1 MRNLILDCSCG
12 MGVYLD
18 LNGEVI
24 SYVDKTQNKHSDE
37 ILKIIDNL
45 LIESNTNI
53 KNIDNI
59 CVCVGP
65 GSFTGVRVAISIAK
79 GLAIGTNAKVFTLT
93 NFDIFDAENH
103 ENFYIVLDGFSSFV
117 YSRKSEN
124 GCVKDECIDVE
135 DLIKDIGK
143 TNYPVYVTT
152 EKTQNMLKNYE
163 IQSKIIQNVI
173 ISAFNEKNNS
183 GESVELNQIYPVY
196 LRASQAEI
204 EREKRM

>member
-18 LNGEVI
+18 LDGEVV

-45 LIESNTNI
+45 LVESKTNI

-79 GLAIGTNAKVFTLT
+79 GLAIGTDAKVFTLT
-93 NFDIFDAENH
+93 NFDIFDVKDS
-103 ENFYIVLDGFSSFV
+103 ENFYMVLDGFSNFV
-117 YSRKSEN
+117 YSRKFKN
-124 GCVKDECIDVE
+124 GNVKDECVDVE
-135 DLIKDIGK
+135 DLIGDINK
-143 TNYPVYVTT
+143 TNYPVYITT
-152 EKTQNMLKNYE
+152 EKTQNMLKKYE
-163 IQSKIIQNVI
+163 IQSKIVKNVI
-173 ISAFNEKNNS
+173 VSAFNEKINS
-183 GESVELNQIYPVY
+183 GDSVELNQIYPVY